1 MSASVLERAT
11 DGLRQADLHR
21 RHGRVSDLIGLTV
34 EATGL
39 EAEVGEV
46 CMISAGR
53 RRPDVPAEVV
63 GFRGGQTLLMPLGD
77 MSGIAPGRTVT
88 ATGDAM
94 RVHVGDELLGRVL
107 DGLGRPID
115 GMPAGDRARRCAR
128 RSARRRTR

>member
-1 MSASVLERAT
+1 MSGSILERAT
-11 DGLRQADLHR
+11 DGLRQSDLHR

-39 EAEVGEV
+39 EAEDGEV

-88 ATGDAM
+88 GTGD
-94 RVHVGDELLGRVL
+94 
-107 DGLGRPID
+107 
-115 GMPAGDRARRCAR
+115 
-128 RSARRRTR
+128 